1 MALFGK
7 KDDIT
12 ETEENLVEEIKDEV
26 TEELPQDTASEM
38 EDKIEETEVETKEMP
53 DEEPKSESVD
63 EANDEA
69 KSDEE
74 APKKINPEN
83 ITDEELD
90 EVADCGIEVLQSI
103 LSCYNLGDITIDE
116 YEGDDR
122 ELILDVTGKDL
133 SILIGYHGRTL
144 DALQTV
150 VSIVVSKKLGYR
162 YPIFVDVEG
171 YKNRRRQKVEKM
183 AHSLAQKAI
192 RLEKPVSMRPASAY
206 ERRIV
211 HVALKENS
219 QVETHSEGEGRNRHL
234 VITPIINE

>member
-1 MALFGK
+1 MGLFGK
-7 KDDIT
+7 KDET
-12 ETEENLVEEIKDEV
+12 PETEEELAEELKEEV
-26 TEELPQDTASEM
+26 TEEVPEDTASEL
-38 EDKIEETEVETKEMP
+38 EKELEEQAEELKE
-53 DEEPKSESVD
+53 EGEKG
-63 EANDEA
+63 
-69 KSDEE
+69 E
-74 APKKINPEN
+74 APKPKITPDN
-83 ITDEELD
+83 ITDDQLD

-103 LSCYNLGDITIDE
+103 LGCYNLGDVTIDE

-150 VSIVVSKKLGYR
+150 VSIVVSKKLGFR

-183 AHSLAQKAI
+183 ANSLAQKAI
-192 RLEKPVSMRPASAY
+192 RLGKPVSMRPASAY

-211 HVALKENS
+211 HVALKDNTE
-219 QVETHSEGEGRNRHL
+219 VETHSEGEGRNRHL
-234 VITPIINE
+234 VITPISNE